1 MKLIVS
7 HADPDFDA
15 LASLALA
22 RLAHPG
28 AVAVLLGRLDERV
41 GAFVHLY
48 RDRLEFKHVKNAG
61 DDANSGTKDGVG
73 DINFDD
79 VDELIV
85 VDTSSPERIAPFDAL
100 LGRVHVTLYDHH
112 PRGEGA
118 VAAAGGIHKTV
129 GATATLLTLLLK
141 SQGVS
146 IPADFA
152 SLGLL
157 GVHDDTGGFSYAL
170 TKPDDHEAA
179 AHLLRA
185 GANLEVVNDFAGER
199 YSDAQR
205 ALFSRLLRRVREE
218 DVSGY
223 RVVVVGLELNDTEDY
238 VPGVAPLCAE
248 LLELHGADAALVGL
262 ERRGR
267 VRIIARS
274 RGGTVNVGAA
284 LGEAFGSGGHPGA
297 ASARSKEPLQEALTK
312 ALSAFSQHSRP
323 ARTAR
328 DVMSRPVRTV
338 GADETVKEAQER
350 LVRYGHNGL
359 PVLGVEGELVGVI
372 SRRDLERAG
381 RHGLARSP
389 VSGFMTKE
397 VITADEETPLRELER
412 LVETHDIGR
421 VPILRAGEVVGIVTR
436 TDLIAA
442 RHTEGKPAQNRV
454 QRPPDRAQ
462 EILESLPSAA
472 LAVLEKAKERAEGS
486 SRDGAL
492 YLVGG
497 TVRDALLRT
506 GMQDLDLV
514 VEGGS
519 AEALGKALQETLG
532 GHLMSHADFGTCTLE
547 LAGGLLVDVA
557 GAREEFYVRPGALPQ
572 VSPGTLRKDLARRD
586 FTVNALALR
595 LVPEPAALLDPYNGL
610 GDLEA
615 RVLRA
620 LHPLS
625 FVEDP
630 TRILRGARLGGRL
643 GFSFHPAT
651 SEQISLGLGPAVLG
665 GVSPSRLRGELLLTL
680 AEPRVTPA
688 LELLENCGALSA
700 MFDMH
705 LDAPRNPR
713 PPHPPT
719 SPSPDLLTSDPTSDP
734 TSDASIFSALE
745 TLDTLRQEGPV
756 PDESYLLLL
765 LLSVPDARIEA
776 HREAF
781 GWPKRLLDARATLEE
796 AARTHTLGEEKLE
809 AATPALKAALKT
821 LHPTLRRTV
830 ERLEAS
836 SLRQK
841 LRGQDVLDLGLSPG
855 PEVGAVLRRVA
866 AARAKGE
873 VSSFEEEL
881 RLAQK
886 LVRESA
892 REQESS

>member
-1 MKLIVS
+1 MKLVVS

-48 RDRLEFKHVKNAG
+48 RDRLELKHVKNTG
-61 DDANSGTKDGVG
+61 DDANSSTKNGVD

-85 VDTSSPERIAPFDAL
+85 VDTSSPTRIAPFDAL

-112 PRGEGA
+112 PRGERA
-118 VAAAGGIHKTV
+118 VAAAGGIHKAV

-146 IPADFA
+146 IPADLA

-157 GVHDDTGGFSYAL
+157 GIHDDTGGFSYAL
-170 TKPDDHEAA
+170 TGADDHEAA

-205 ALFSRLLRRVREE
+205 DFFSRLLRCVREE
-218 DVSGY
+218 EVNGY
-223 RVVVVGLELNDTEDY
+223 RVVVAGLELDDTEAY
-238 VPGVAPLCAE
+238 VPGVAPLCTE

-262 ERRGR
+262 ARRGKVR
-267 VRIIARS
+267 VIARS
-274 RGGTVNVGAA
+274 RGNTINVGAA
-284 LGEAFGSGGHPGA
+284 LAEAFGSGGHPGA
-297 ASARSKEPLQEALTK
+297 ASARSEEPLQEALTK
-312 ALSAFSQHSRP
+312 ALSAFSHHSRP

-338 GADETVKEAQER
+338 RADEAVKEAQET
-350 LVRYGHNGL
+350 LLRYGHNGL
-359 PVLGVEGELVGVI
+359 PVLGAEGELVGVI

-381 RHGLARSP
+381 RHGLARSK

-397 VITADEETPLRELER
+397 VVTADEGTPLRELET

-421 VPILRAGEVVGIVTR
+421 VPILHKGELVGIVTR

-442 RHTEGKPAQNRV
+442 RHEGDETAQDSA

-472 LAVLEKAKERAEGS
+472 LEVLEKSEKFTNS
-486 SRDGAL
+486 AL

-519 AEALGKALQETLG
+519 AEALGKALQETLS

-547 LAGGLLVDVA
+547 LESGLLVDIA
-557 GAREEFYVRPGALPQ
+557 GAREEFYIRPGALPQ

-595 LVPEPAALLDPYNGL
+595 LVPAPAALLDPYNGL

-643 GFSFHPAT
+643 GFAFHPAT
-651 SEQISLGLGPAVLG
+651 SEQISLGLEPAVLG

-680 AEPRVTPA
+680 AEPRVAPA

-705 LDAPRNPR
+705 LNAPLNPR

-719 SPSPDLLTSDPTSDP
+719 SPSPDLP
-734 TSDASIFSALE
+734 TSDATSDTSIFSALE

-765 LLSVPDARIEA
+765 LLSVPDARAEA
-776 HREAF
+776 HRERF

-796 AARTHTLGEEKLE
+796 AARAHSLSEEKLE

-866 AARAKGE
+866 AARLRGE
-873 VSSFEEEL
+873 VGSFEEEL
-881 RLAQK
+881 ELAQS
-886 LVRESA
+886 LVRASA
-892 REQESS
+892 LEQESS